1 MTQRYSLN
9 FEWLADAVGIL
20 ASGVY
25 VTLVLTVLTAI
36 AGTILSIAG
45 AAAQRSSVAPLR
57 HLVSGYVELIR
68 NTPFLVQLFFVFFG
82 LPSLGIRLEAT
93 TAAVLALTI
102 NYGAYGTE
110 TVGAGIDAVPI
121 GEREA
126 ALALGLR
133 PWQVFF
139 KIVLPQAIV
148 IIYPALTSLIII
160 VLLETA
166 AVSQIAVRELTYE
179 ADLLQSQTFRAFET
193 FLVVAVIYLGLSLGV
208 RRLMGW
214 AEWCL
219 PKGVR

>member
-1 MTQRYSLN
+1 LTQRYNLN

-25 VTLVLTVLTAI
+25 VTLVLTVLTAV

-45 AAAQRSSVAPLR
+45 AAAQRSSVTPLR

-93 TAAVLALTI
+93 TAAILALTI

-126 ALALGLR
+126 ALALGLK

-193 FLVVAVIYLGLSLGV
+193 FLVVAFIYLGLSLGV

-214 AEWCL
+214 AQWSL